1 MTPLTQMYLVRH
13 AKAGSR
19 RAWSGPDDLRPLTKT
34 GRRQAD
40 ALGDLL
46 AGRRVTRLVSS
57 PYVRCRQTVEPL
69 GQRLRLPIDLADELA
84 EGTPLPEAR
93 RLMEKF
99 AHEATVLCTHGD
111 VIGELLESI
120 ARQGLI
126 GPDVR
131 FEKGST
137 WVLDFQGD
145 DVTGATYLAPPPLRG
160 DARTNGERQGTDA

>member
-1 MTPLTQMYLVRH
+1 MTSSTQMFVVRH

-19 RAWSGPDDLRPLTKT
+19 SAWSGPDDLRPLTKT

-46 AGRRVTRLVSS
+46 AERGVTRLVSS

-69 GQRLRLPIDLADELA
+69 GQRLRLPVDLADELA
-84 EGTPLPEAR
+84 EGTPLAEAR

-99 AHEATVLCTHGD
+99 TDEPTVLCSHGD

-126 GPDVR
+126 ERDVR

-137 WVLDFQGD
+137 WVLDFVGD
-145 DVTGATYLAPPPLRG
+145 EVTGATYLPPPALRVA
-160 DARTNGERQGTDA
+160 ARADGERRGTDA

>member
-1 MTPLTQMYLVRH
+1 MYLVRH

-19 RAWSGPDDLRPLTKT
+19 SAWSGSDDLRPLTKT

-40 ALGDLL
+40 ALGELL
-46 AGRRVTRLVSS
+46 ADRGVTRVISS

-69 GQRLRLPIDLADELA
+69 GQRLRLPVDLADELA

-93 RLMEKF
+93 RLVEKF
-99 AHEATVLCTHGD
+99 SHEPTVLCTHGD
-111 VIGELLESI
+111 VIGELLDSI

-126 GPDVR
+126 RRDVR

-137 WVLDFQGD
+137 WVLDFEGD
-145 DVTGATYLAPPPLRG
+145 EITDAHYLPPPPLPVSTR
-160 DARTNGERQGTDA
+160 ANGERRDAGT